1 MRILASYFC
10 IDTLRL
16 WRLCVT
22 ILSHSH
28 DVQRSN
34 ERTNF
39 QLKTAKQPNNR
50 KTWSYALY
58 LLVYRITQCVCG
70 LAHQIS
76 KAAIRI
82 SETNSG

>member
-39 QLKTAKQPNNR
+39 QLKTAKQQKDMVLR
-50 KTWSYALY
+50 SLF
-58 LLVYRITQCVCG
+58 IG
-70 LAHQIS
+70 IS
-76 KAAIRI
+76 NHPMRVWI
-82 SETNSG
+82 SASNLESRNSNK